1 MKTILPSANHVP
13 ASSISA
19 LVEVESAKVE
29 SHGRD
34 PEYRERRLVA
44 RIHTRRIKY
53 PYKHQCYKSL
63 HLTADWMVNQ
73 SINAIA
79 EEVVHRMVNPPNW
92 KGTSRMLCFA

>member
-53 PYKHQCYKSL
+53 PYKH
-63 HLTADWMVNQ
+63 
-73 SINAIA
+73 
-79 EEVVHRMVNPPNW
+79 
-92 KGTSRMLCFA
+92 